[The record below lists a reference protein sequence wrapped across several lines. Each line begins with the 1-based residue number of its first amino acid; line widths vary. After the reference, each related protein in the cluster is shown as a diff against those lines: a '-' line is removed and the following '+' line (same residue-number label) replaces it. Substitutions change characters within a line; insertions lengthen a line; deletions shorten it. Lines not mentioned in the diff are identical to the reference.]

1 MHTDDYRN
9 KFLISKERDIFK
21 SNYNKRLDNIEEV
34 TKKIDNNDFYFIVI
48 STGDETD
55 FSEVED
61 PITFLNNIKSG
72 EIAIEEAKQ
81 SQEDFNKY
89 LKKIRRGNT
98 TEKQKITLTNTNRIF
113 NERNDAIKLIE
124 GYSSN
129 DS

>member
-72 EIAIEEAKQ
+72 EITIEEAKQ

>member
-72 EIAIEEAKQ
+72 EITIEEAKQ

-113 NERNDAIKLIE
+113 NGRNDAIKFIE